1 MDDLDRKILE
11 RIQKEFPIAMDPYS
25 IISEELQISREELI
39 KRIRDLQNMGII
51 KKIIPIMTEKYYRNI
66 HRSLIGISVDELD
79 VENISSYLRKR
90 NEITHIYL
98 RENFYN
104 IWFTFL
110 TNDEESLKRFENEF
124 LKSEKIK
131 KYIILNSEVSYKLNV
146 KFKVSENGDP

>member
-90 NEITHIYL
+90 NEITHI
-98 RENFYN
+98 
-104 IWFTFL
+104 
-110 TNDEESLKRFENEF
+110 
-124 LKSEKIK
+124 
-131 KYIILNSEVSYKLNV
+131 
-146 KFKVSENGDP
+146 